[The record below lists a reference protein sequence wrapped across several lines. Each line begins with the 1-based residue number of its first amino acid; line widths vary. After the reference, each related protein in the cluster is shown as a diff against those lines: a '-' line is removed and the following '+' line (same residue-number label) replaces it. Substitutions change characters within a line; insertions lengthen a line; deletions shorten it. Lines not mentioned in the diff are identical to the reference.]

1 MGLACPPVTP
11 EPQTAWGGGFP
22 STHWTVVLAAGS
34 SESAA
39 GFAALA
45 EVCGAY
51 WHPLYAFTRKLG
63 YEPADAQDLVQ
74 GFFASLLERPFLDRA
89 DAEKGRFRS
98 FLLGAFKKHLGK
110 ERERAGAQKRS
121 GAHPHLSLD
130 VENLEARL
138 APELATRQN
147 PESLFE
153 RAWAVAILDEAMRR
167 LENECERSGRLALF
181 KQVQPCLEG
190 DPDAARYAE
199 IAARLGTT
207 ANTIGVTVSR
217 MRRRYLGLLRAV
229 ILQTVGS
236 PEEVEEE
243 LRHLLRVLRG

>member
-1 MGLACPPVTP
+1 MTP

-22 STHWTVVLAAGS
+22 STHWTVVLAAG
-34 SESAA
+34 AA
-39 GFAALA
+39 DGSTGFAALA

-51 WHPLYAFTRKLG
+51 WHPLYAFARKLG
-63 YEPADAQDLVQ
+63 YAPADAQDLVQ
-74 GFFASLLERPFLDRA
+74 GFFAALLERPFLDRA
-89 DAEKGRFRS
+89 DASRGRFRS

-110 ERERAGAQKRS
+110 ERERAVAQKRS

-130 VENLEARL
+130 AENLEARL

-153 RAWAVAILDEAMRR
+153 RAWAVAMLDEAMRR
-167 LENECERSGRLALF
+167 LENECERSGRLELF

-190 DPDAARYAE
+190 DLDAARYAK
-199 IAARLGTT
+199 IAKRLGTT
-207 ANTIGVTVSR
+207 EGTIAVTVNR
-217 MRRRYLGLLRAV
+217 MRRRYLELLRSV

-236 PEEVEEE
+236 PAEVEEE
-243 LRHLLRVLRG
+243 LRHLLQVLRG